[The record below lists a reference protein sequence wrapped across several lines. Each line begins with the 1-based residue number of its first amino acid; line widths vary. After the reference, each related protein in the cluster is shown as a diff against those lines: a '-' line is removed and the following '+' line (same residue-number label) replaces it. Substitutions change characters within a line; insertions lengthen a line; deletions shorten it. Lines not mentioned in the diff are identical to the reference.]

1 MFAEHTAVFTHTPIF
16 ALQSVYDSWQV
27 GNVLAPNED
36 VQTLGDNITKRI
48 KANSFGPHP
57 ASGAFLDSC
66 YHHCGAWNGITI
78 DGDLVSA
85 AFSKWYDTL
94 GQPGAKVVWNQDKP
108 WKCDDCCKP

>member
-1 MFAEHTAVFTHTPIF
+1 MLLVSRIPLLSASPLTLQPFTNKMAEEGPFAKHWSLAGRTYIARK
-16 ALQSVYDSWQV
+16 V
-27 GNVLAPNED
+27 G
-36 VQTLGDNITKRI
+36 
-48 KANSFGPHP
+48 HP
-57 ASGAFLDSC
+57 
-66 YHHCGAWNGITI
+66 ITI

>member
-1 MFAEHTAVFTHTPIF
+1 M
-16 ALQSVYDSWQV
+16 
-27 GNVLAPNED
+27 LAPNED

-57 ASGAFLDSC
+57 ASGAFYSC

-85 AFSKWYDTL
+85 AFSKWYDTSASRAPRSC
-94 GQPGAKVVWNQDKP
+94 GTRTSRA
-108 WKCDDCCKP
+108 CDDCCKP